1 MIANDDLERKAPPIR
16 VLVANLSGVM
26 SEIVLQVFQ
35 QQPGMIV
42 SNYLKDLVDLPSA
55 VGDQTDVLMIGAPY
69 VYPPPTVCHEL
80 WITFPQLKVLVLT
93 PSGDAAVIYWLSV
106 RQKRLKTVSAST
118 LADAMRQVQLLDF
131 TDE

>member
-1 MIANDDLERKAPPIR
+1 MIANDDLNSQVPAIR

-26 SEIVLQVFQ
+26 SEIVLQAIQ
-35 QQPGMIV
+35 KQPDMIV
-42 SNYLKDLVDLPSA
+42 SHHVKDLTELSAA
-55 VGDQTDVLMIGAPY
+55 VGDHTDVLMIGAPY

-80 WITFPQLKVLVLT
+80 WVSFPKLKVLVLT
-93 PSGDAAVIYWLSV
+93 PSGDAAVIYWLTV

-118 LADAMRQVQLLDF
+118 LANAIRQVQRLDF